1 MSEAFPNINTDQWR
15 EELLQIDGISRVSM
29 TPSTH
34 YRVYPELVDFPEL
47 GIVFSDSEAIGKARA
62 YYRERTGVPLNSLQD
77 CVRGV
82 QDQLWVPT
90 SQLVGARDILDY
102 FVGSEHIENAAV
114 KSHEAWFAG
123 KQRAFDDQNDPFQ
136 GFNTTR
142 RKVKDLSDTERQTL
156 GIPSDADPSKD
167 VYHHLFRPY
176 IELSSNIKDKNV
188 VPMAAT
194 CLAVGDF
201 LLTNESR
208 IEDLD
213 EVISNL
219 GKSATNQAMIN
230 MVTHVAWAASDIT
243 LGGRPSGEAAENY
256 HLYNRL
262 SPEVQDLDAQASTEP
277 LSYIRD
283 KVAPIAA
290 AYDLMKM
297 TLFREGGPFEEW
309 WAIEHTL
316 LFCIKNF
323 KISVP
328 TDTQSIIDFIVPMA
342 VHTGFNKKAH
352 EKRLPDAIELAYSQK
367 YILPSA
373 DGILE
378 LTNAGGER
386 LSELKIVLDIRNDGF
401 LSYID
406 RYSELKDKYSR

>member
-1 MSEAFPNINTDQWR
+1 
-15 EELLQIDGISRVSM
+15 M

-34 YRVYPELVDFPEL
+34 YRVYPELIDFPEL

-62 YYRERTGVPLNSLQD
+62 YYRERTGVPLHSLRV

-82 QDQLWVPT
+82 QDQLWMPT

-114 KSHEAWFAG
+114 KSHEAWLAG
-123 KQRAFDDQNDPFQ
+123 KQRAFDDENDPFQ

-142 RKVKDLSDTERQTL
+142 RKVKDLSYTERQTL

-176 IELSSNIKDKNV
+176 MELSSNIKDKNV

-256 HLYNRL
+256 HSYNRL

-283 KVAPIAA
+283 KVAPIGD
-290 AYDLMKM
+290 AYHLMKE
-297 TLFREGGPFEEW
+297 TLFREGGDFEDW
-309 WAIEHTL
+309 WEFEHIL
-316 LFCIKNF
+316 LSCINDF
-323 KISVP
+323 KEHIQA
-328 TDTQSIIDFIVPMA
+328 DTQAIIDFIVPMA
-342 VHTGFNKKAH
+342 VHSGFDQKAH
-352 EKRLPDAIELAYSQK
+352 KLRLPYAIDLAHSQH
-367 YILPSA
+367 YIFPNT
-373 DGILE
+373 DGGLE
-378 LTNAGGER
+378 LTYAGEER
-386 LSELKIVLDIRNDGF
+386 LSELDNISKLKCFNF